1 MRTVP
6 LGNQGLVVSAQG
18 LGCMGMS
25 EFYGPGDEAES
36 IATIH
41 RAIELGVTLLDT
53 ADMYGMGEN
62 ERLVGRALAGR
73 RDDVVLAT
81 KFGIVRDP
89 QAADDRSRRSVNGR
103 PEYVKSAI
111 DASLRRLGTGHVDL
125 YYQHRPDPDT
135 PIEETV
141 GAMAELVTAGKVRH
155 IGLSEVSA
163 DLIERAHSVHPV
175 TAVQSE
181 YSLWTRDVEEVQ
193 PAMRTLGIGLV
204 AYSPLGR
211 GFLTGE
217 ISSVAAL
224 ADDDFR
230 RANPR
235 FSGDSFRA
243 NMAIVDVVR
252 DIAAAKQVT
261 AAQVA
266 LAWVT
271 SHGGDVVPIPGTK
284 RRSRLEENVA
294 ALEVTLT
301 ADDMSRLEPLA
312 DHVHGARY

>member
-1 MRTVP
+1 
-6 LGNQGLVVSAQG
+6 
-18 LGCMGMS
+18 MGMS
-25 EFYGPGDEAES
+25 EFYGPADEAES

-41 RAIELGVTLLDT
+41 RAIDLGVTFFDT

-73 RDDVVLAT
+73 RGDVVLAT
-81 KFGIVRDP
+81 KFGIVRDQ
-89 QAADDRSRRSVNGR
+89 QAPADRSRTSVSGR

-111 DASLRRLGTGHVDL
+111 DGSLRRLGTDHVDL

-141 GAMAELVTAGKVRH
+141 GAMAELVAAGKVGH

-163 DLIERAHSVHPV
+163 ELVERAHRVHPV

-181 YSLWTRDVEEVQ
+181 YSLWTRDVQDVR
-193 PAMRTLGIGLV
+193 PAMRRLGIGLV

-211 GFLTGE
+211 GFLTGA
-217 ISSVAAL
+217 INSTAAL

-235 FSGDSFRA
+235 FGGEAFAA

-252 DIAAAKQVT
+252 EIAAAKQVT
-261 AAQVA
+261 PAQVA
-266 LAWVT
+266 LAWVA
-271 SHGGDVVPIPGTK
+271 SRGDDVVAIPGTK
-284 RRSRLEENVA
+284 HRGRLEENVA
-294 ALEVTLT
+294 ALDVSLT
-301 ADDMSRLEPLA
+301 ADELSRLEPLA
-312 DHVHGARY
+312 DQVHGARY